1 MEERRDNWY
10 SNKELHANI
19 IEFQNKMVQLEVKLD
34 NTLQSIAK
42 YNGLWEK
49 QRETEQR
56 VAAIEREEITKVKLG
71 VSIRAWGGW
80 IAAIITFILLLRKE
94 GIL

>member
-1 MEERRDNWY
+1 MDERRDNWY

-34 NTLQSIAK
+34 NTLRSISK

-49 QRETEQR
+49 QQSIEQR
-56 VAAIEREEITKVKLG
+56 VTAIEKEESAKDRVSQ
-71 VSIRAWGGW
+71 SIRAWGGW
-80 IAAIITFILLLRKE
+80 IAAMITFILLLRKE